1 MSDVVAFS
9 PSWTPNTT
17 RSNFESASISNEILR
32 DNQRLLE
39 GSVDDKDREIS
50 QVLLMS
56 YLLLLLLL
64 SLNCLFFLSFLSLQL
79 KSNLL
84 VVTKELEAAQQTLK
98 LTRQE
103 ATQVIDSKIRE
114 IESLKGKVHEDQDKD
129 AQLHY
134 LQGKLEVRWHF
145 FFLLSSFFFLLSS
158 FLFFLLTLFYFFNA
172 NLSIPKNKK

>member
-1 MSDVVAFS
+1 
-9 PSWTPNTT
+9 
-17 RSNFESASISNEILR
+17 
-32 DNQRLLE
+32 
-39 GSVDDKDREIS
+39 
-50 QVLLMS
+50 
-56 YLLLLLLL
+56 
-64 SLNCLFFLSFLSLQL
+64 
-79 KSNLL
+79 

-145 FFLLSSFFFLLSS
+145 FFFFLLSSFFFLL
-158 FLFFLLTLFYFFNA
+158 FYFFFLPFSIFSMRIF
-172 NLSIPKNKK
+172 LSPKIKNNNNDN

>member
-1 MSDVVAFS
+1 MLSHQVETLGRELEESTGTNATLAKELILSRQREAEAKSTTASMTSAASIISSQSGVPAISTPRTSKYSSSSSMSDVVAFS

-64 SLNCLFFLSFLSLQL
+64 SLNCLFF
-79 KSNLL
+79 
-84 VVTKELEAAQQTLK
+84 
-98 LTRQE
+98 
-103 ATQVIDSKIRE
+103 
-114 IESLKGKVHEDQDKD
+114 
-129 AQLHY
+129 
-134 LQGKLEVRWHF
+134 
-145 FFLLSSFFFLLSS
+145 
-158 FLFFLLTLFYFFNA
+158 FLFFLC
-172 NLSIPKNKK
+172 S